1 MYRGRRFGGAVPRP
15 TPLVSDPAATP
26 ATLWPAS
33 RAAGSA
39 ASPRARKSARSRV
52 PAGSPWH
59 IVSIIGPMTRN
70 VDKLNC
76 ITHGL
81 SAALR
86 GAIQLAHAVRWNC
99 VMVGSQAAQRVSL
112 PQL

>member
-1 MYRGRRFGGAVPRP
+1 
-15 TPLVSDPAATP
+15 
-26 ATLWPAS
+26 
-33 RAAGSA
+33 
-39 ASPRARKSARSRV
+39 
-52 PAGSPWH
+52 
-59 IVSIIGPMTRN
+59 MTRN

-99 VMVGSQAAQRVSL
+99 VTVGSQAAQRVSL

>member
-1 MYRGRRFGGAVPRP
+1 
-15 TPLVSDPAATP
+15 
-26 ATLWPAS
+26 
-33 RAAGSA
+33 
-39 ASPRARKSARSRV
+39 
-52 PAGSPWH
+52 
-59 IVSIIGPMTRN
+59 MTRN
-70 VDKLNC
+70 VDKLNY

-99 VMVGSQAAQRVSL
+99 VTVGSQAAQRVSL